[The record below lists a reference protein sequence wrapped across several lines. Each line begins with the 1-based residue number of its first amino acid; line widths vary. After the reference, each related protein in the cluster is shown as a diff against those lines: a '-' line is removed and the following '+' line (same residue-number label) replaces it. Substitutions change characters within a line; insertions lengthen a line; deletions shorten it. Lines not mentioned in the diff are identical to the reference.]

1 MKFNEITVEY
11 FENSLNRISDMG
23 YARIGLH
30 NLIRRLK
37 LGYRDNRTF
46 FVTQTLIPENHL
58 SYEDAVIKV
67 NEIMASGDFP
77 DYNSEELLNIMKL
90 MMKES
95 EYTMTPD
102 AEKAVM
108 EIFEMAQYTENFGN
122 GRFARNVLEQAEM
135 RQATRLMKQG
145 FCNAEDKETLFR
157 LEKDDFNL
165 PALMP
170 KEEHK
175 RSIGFVS

>member
-1 MKFNEITVEY
+1 
-11 FENSLNRISDMG
+11 
-23 YARIGLH
+23 
-30 NLIRRLK
+30 
-37 LGYRDNRTF
+37 
-46 FVTQTLIPENHL
+46 
-58 SYEDAVIKV
+58 
-67 NEIMASGDFP
+67 
-77 DYNSEELLNIMKL
+77 MKL

-95 EYTMTPD
+95 EYTMTTD

-108 EIFEMAQYTENFGN
+108 EIFETAQHTENFGN
-122 GRFARNVLEQAEM
+122 GRFARNVLEQAAM
-135 RQATRLMKQG
+135 RQSTRLMKQG